1 MKLFYILSLIALS
14 NQTKISK
21 NIAVETG
28 MCFYSKCG
36 NSFCANHPQGNCIS
50 ENQTESC
57 VCSKGY
63 STSLTKD
70 LYYCCYKQKSFMT
83 AFYLELFLSFGIGHF
98 YVGNL
103 LSGIVK
109 LLSYVIIIGSAIVI
123 VIIERRR
130 KELIV
135 SFHFH
140 TMKIAVFLLLGFIY
154 VGWQM
159 VDCVLFTLGG
169 YTDGNGVDLY

>member
-1 MKLFYILSLIALS
+1 
-14 NQTKISK
+14 
-21 NIAVETG
+21 
-28 MCFYSKCG
+28 
-36 NSFCANHPQGNCIS
+36 
-50 ENQTESC
+50 
-57 VCSKGY
+57 
-63 STSLTKD
+63 
-70 LYYCCYKQKSFMT
+70 MT

-159 VDCVLFTLGG
+159 VDCVLFTLGS